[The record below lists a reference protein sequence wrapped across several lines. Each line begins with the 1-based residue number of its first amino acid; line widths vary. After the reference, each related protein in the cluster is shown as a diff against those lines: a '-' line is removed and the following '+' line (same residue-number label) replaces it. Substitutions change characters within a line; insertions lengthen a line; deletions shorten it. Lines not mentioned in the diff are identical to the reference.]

1 MLKGKSKMGSFD
13 SSYNIMSPERFKDED
28 LFFGTHLYNVSWTIL
43 FKEIAPLL
51 TPERRDFIL
60 IVAGTSTINPVIILS
75 WLIID
80 KKIDN
85 EGSDT
90 EFHQDVKAFAEQ
102 LLTEYM
108 ESADTSNSD
117 TNDGAFAL
125 LKVLGEDYARL
136 RTFLAVYGYIT
147 EQNVKEQNSY
157 KLDRSWAFNRMSQKT
172 KQQDEESEEALILP
186 YTVGECWN
194 IGNIYSSI
202 ILFEKNI
209 TRNMTAEITYINLYY
224 LI

>member
-1 MLKGKSKMGSFD
+1 MGSFD

-51 TPERRDFIL
+51 APERRDFIL

-90 EFHQDVKAFAEQ
+90 EFRQDVKAFAEQ

-108 ESADTSNSD
+108 ESADMSDSN
-117 TNDGAFAL
+117 TNNGAFAL

-136 RTFLAVYGYIT
+136 QKFLAVYGYIT
-147 EQNVKEQNSY
+147 QQNVEAQNSY
-157 KLDRSWAFNRMSQKT
+157 ELDRSRAFNPMGQKT
-172 KQQDEESEEALILP
+172 KQQEQEPEEILILP
-186 YTVGECWN
+186 YPVGECWN
-194 IGNIYSSI
+194 IGNIYSST
-202 ILFEKNI
+202 ILLEE
-209 TRNMTAEITYINLYY
+209 RYSL
-224 LI
+224 